1 MKTVACK
8 DVNPGT
14 TCDFEASGSNNKE
27 AVNKLMD
34 HMRSAHANDMKGMND
49 GDIRKKIEG
58 SVKDA

>member
-1 MKTVACK
+1 
-8 DVNPGT
+8 
-14 TCDFEASGSNNKE
+14 
-27 AVNKLMD
+27 MD